1 MLSKIKWLGHATV
14 MFTAPKII
22 YIDPYQLKG
31 TPPKADIIL
40 ITHDHYDHLSEPDI
54 KKIRTAD
61 TVIVIPESVK
71 KSLPGNLRHI
81 KIGETIRIA
90 DITVEAVPAYNTDK
104 QFHPKS
110 AHNVGYIVTID
121 NTRYYHAG
129 DTDIIPDMKNLKV
142 DVAFL
147 PVGGTYTMNPREA
160 AEAAEKI
167 QPKIAVP
174 IHYNS
179 IVGSSEDARLFKEL
193 CSCPVEI
200 LTEGA

>member
-1 MLSKIKWLGHATV
+1 MLSRVKWLGHATV
-14 MFTAPKII
+14 LFTAPKII
-22 YIDPYQLKG
+22 YIDPYQLKDI
-31 TPPKADIIL
+31 PQKADIIL

-54 KKIRTAD
+54 KKICTAE
-61 TVIVIPESVK
+61 TVIIIPELVK

-90 DITVEAVPAYNTDK
+90 DIAVEAVPAYNTDK

-129 DTDIIPDMKNLKV
+129 DTDVIPDMENLKV

-160 AEAAEKI
+160 ATAAEKI

-174 IHYNS
+174 IHYDS
-179 IVGSSEDARLFKEL
+179 IVGSSEDARLFREL
-193 CSCPVEI
+193 CSCPVKI
-200 LTEGA
+200 LTEGV